1 MTGRWCWLPK
11 RTHLVP
17 LDQGKSTYV
26 TMCSKLKF
34 CIRWET
40 GNIRYLPLLCQPRQQ
55 QVLTHIAWAPSPFC
69 RSLPG
74 LYGHIE
80 EPQFCRTQVS
90 EDKREQAPVIEDQEL
105 QIRQPRQVLRS
116 ESWMAKLRASRW
128 GKSRVSSSFL
138 LIIIENE
145 MMATSTTQV
154 PVFKACKCTSGKCP
168 PSWWL

>member
-1 MTGRWCWLPK
+1 MLQAQILHKMRN
-11 RTHLVP
+11 
-17 LDQGKSTYV
+17 
-26 TMCSKLKF
+26 
-34 CIRWET
+34 WE
-40 GNIRYLPLLCQPRQQ
+40 YK
-55 QVLTHIAWAPSPFC
+55 VLTSALPTKTTASANSHCLGSISILQVFAWVN
-69 RSLPG
+69 
-74 LYGHIE
+74 GHIE

-168 PSWWL
+168 PS